1 MSSENSKQRLMV
13 HLAEKFLHDGVV
25 SSRHEFSEKYLGMT
39 ERYYTTQRIYNN
51 DLTIKVSINFL
62 TNVRKNLKKYKEINN
77 SFASIHDDKIKSL
90 EYADEKLL
98 EYIRSKFKIVDIIV
112 EDNEDN
118 NVIHHNDGFY
128 GVII

>member
-25 SSRHEFSEKYLGMT
+25 SSRIEFSEKYLGMT
-39 ERYYTTQRIYNN
+39 FRYYTTQRIYNN

-77 SFASIHDDKIKSL
+77 SFAGIHDDIIKSL

-98 EYIRSKFKIVDIIV
+98 EYIRSKFKILDIIV
-112 EDNEDN
+112 EDNDDS
-118 NVIHHNDGFY
+118 NVIHNNDGFY

>member
-25 SSRHEFSEKYLGMT
+25 SSRIEFSEKYLGMT
-39 ERYYTTQRIYNN
+39 FRYYTTQRIYNN

-77 SFASIHDDKIKSL
+77 SFAGIHDDIIKSL

-98 EYIRSKFKIVDIIV
+98 EYIRSKFKILDIIV
-112 EDNEDN
+112 EDNDDS